1 MSNFYSGFRVV
12 AEETGEED
20 AFKRLKEAAEYLSES
35 IKKSHAL
42 SAALEESQYKKF
54 RSSTLRSAVEV
65 FGVDSQVDMMIE
77 EMSELTK
84 ALLKLRRALPGKES
98 AECKDHIREEI
109 ADVQIMLDQMRLIFG
124 FTDKQDKAKIE
135 RLRGMVD
142 STRGKA

>member
-1 MSNFYSGFRVV
+1 MSNHYSGFRVG
-12 AEETGEED
+12 AEETGTAD
-20 AFKRLKEAAEYLSES
+20 AVKRLRDAAEYLSES
-35 IKKSHAL
+35 IKRSPSL
-42 SAALEESQYKKF
+42 SAALEESEYKKF
-54 RSSTLRSAVEV
+54 RSSTLRSAIEV
-65 FGVDSQVDMMIE
+65 FGVDSQVDVMIE

-84 ALLKLRRALPGKES
+84 ALLKLRRALPGRES

-142 STRGKA
+142 STRGNA